1 MSRRVGTQNRNTR
14 ANSCR
19 PLAVGALH
27 ESIAIGL
34 SSTNWLGS
42 RPNKQSPVD
51 AAERHLLRGFAP
63 QAC

>member
-27 ESIAIGL
+27 ESIAVGL

-51 AAERHLLRGFAP
+51 AAHSIL
-63 QAC
+63 